1 MHCHQ
6 NLVGRQW
13 TVKVRLSDG
22 PDAASPRN
30 LAGYRALCLTKKP
43 PNIDCFVEIARPKDL
58 GVVQVVF
65 LEQTDH
71 QTLHEERIHCEIN
84 LQDLSGTIEKV
95 ASFSLDIA

>member
-1 MHCHQ
+1 MPGCGCGDYLDSNIFTPSAPELLAAMHCHQ

-58 GVVQVVF
+58 Y
-65 LEQTDH
+65 
-71 QTLHEERIHCEIN
+71 
-84 LQDLSGTIEKV
+84 
-95 ASFSLDIA
+95 